1 MKIIDFYADWC
12 GPCKAMAPV
21 IERLKAEGIP
31 IEKVNVDENRDL
43 ASQYGIRSIP
53 TLIFVNDSGDAA
65 ATLIGGQSEATILSK
80 WQELNG

>member
-53 TLIFVNDSGDAA
+53 TI
-65 ATLIGGQSEATILSK
+65 ILFEDGNIKLKQTGAMSK
-80 WQELNG
+80 TQFETFLS